1 MKRNELEVGYLVEFK
16 NGERK
21 IVMPCNDPDYPIV
34 LTNQYGE
41 WSYLGVYR
49 DDLSSTIAKEFD
61 IVKVF
66 SFSRLVYKTLSFNT
80 NHRELLWERKD
91 KKKMT
96 VAEIENIL
104 GYEVEIVRES

>member
-1 MKRNELEVGYLVEFK
+1 MKRNELEVGYLIEFR

-21 IVMPCNDPDYPIV
+21 IVMPCDDPDYPIV

-41 WSYLGVYR
+41 WSYLGVYT
-49 DDLSSTIAKEFD
+49 DSLLSTIAKKFD

-66 SFSRLVYKTLSFNT
+66 GFSKLTSQALSFNT
-80 NHRELLWERKD
+80 NHRELIWERKE
-91 KKKMT
+91 KRKMT